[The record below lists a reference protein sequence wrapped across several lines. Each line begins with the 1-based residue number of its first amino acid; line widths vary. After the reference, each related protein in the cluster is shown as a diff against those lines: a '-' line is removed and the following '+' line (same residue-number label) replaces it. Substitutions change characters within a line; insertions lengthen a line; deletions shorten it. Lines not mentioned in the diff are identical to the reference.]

1 MPGGRSAVRPAAVAG
16 RFYPDDPVR
25 LRRMIQEFLGA
36 ATMSGITPKAIIVP
50 HAGYVYSG
58 PVAGSAYALLQPL
71 RGPIRRVVLIGPA
84 HRVLVRGLAVSD
96 AESFATPLG
105 NVPLDQSAIAR
116 LRSLPQV
123 EVNDLPHAPE
133 HSLEVHLPFLQVV
146 LGEYQLVPLV
156 IGEAYPEEVAQVL
169 ELLWDGPETLIVV
182 SSDLSHFHDY
192 QTARRM
198 DAETA
203 RAIEDL
209 NPDDLCGEAA
219 CGYKGIGGLLLIARR
234 RGLKVRRLDLR
245 NSGDTAGP
253 REQVVGYGAWAV
265 FDPHVATTDETLT
278 DERRRQLLQV
288 ADRTIRTFVETGQPW
303 QPNPEEYPTS
313 LRSERATFV
322 TLKIAGSL
330 RGCMG
335 SLEPRGPLVR
345 NVAENAVSAAT
356 RDPRFEP
363 VRREELDLLDISIS
377 VLNKPE
383 PLRFTSEADLL
394 RQIRVGVDGLT
405 LIAGSRRATLL
416 PAVWSYIDTPEEF
429 LAHLKRKAGLPPE
442 YPADELQM
450 ERYTTDAFGAPE

>member
-1 MPGGRSAVRPAAVAG
+1 
-16 RFYPDDPVR
+16 
-25 LRRMIQEFLGA
+25 MIQEFIGA
-36 ATMSGITPKAIIVP
+36 AAMSGLTPKAIIVP

-71 RGPIRRVVLIGPA
+71 RETIRRVVLIGPA
-84 HRVLVRGLAVSD
+84 HRVPVRGLAVSD

-133 HSLEVHLPFLQVV
+133 HSLEVHLPFLQEA
-146 LGEYQLVPLV
+146 LGEFQLVPLV

-169 ELLWDGPETLIVV
+169 ELLWDGSETLIVV

-192 QTARRM
+192 ETARRL
-198 DAETA
+198 DTDTA

-209 NPDDLCGEAA
+209 NPDELCGEAA
-219 CGYKGIGGLLLIARR
+219 CGYKGIGGLLLVARR

-265 FDPHVATTDETLT
+265 YDPNAAADEHALT
-278 DERRRQLLQV
+278 DDARRQLLHI
-288 ADRTIRTFVETGQPW
+288 AEKSIRTFVETGHRWEPDADDH
-303 QPNPEEYPTS
+303 PPP

-335 SLEPRGPLVR
+335 SLEPRGPLVI
-345 NVAENAVSAAT
+345 NVAANALSAAT
-356 RDPRFEP
+356 RDPRFDP
-363 VRREELDLLDISIS
+363 VRCEELDLLDISVS
-377 VLNKPE
+377 VLSHSE
-383 PLRFTSEADLL
+383 PLTFDSEAGLL
-394 RQIRVGVDGLT
+394 RQIRVGVDGLI
-405 LIAGSRRATLL
+405 LLAGSRRATLL
-416 PAVWSYIDTPEEF
+416 PSVWSYVETAEEF
-429 LAHLKRKAGLPPE
+429 LIHLKRKAGLPAD
-442 YPADELQM
+442 YPLNNLCI